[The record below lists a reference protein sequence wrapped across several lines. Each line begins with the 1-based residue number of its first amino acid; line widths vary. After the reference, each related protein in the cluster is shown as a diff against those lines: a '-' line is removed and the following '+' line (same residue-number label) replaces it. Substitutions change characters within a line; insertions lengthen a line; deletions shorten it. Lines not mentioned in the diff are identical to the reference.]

1 MKRIYLEGL
10 KRIQLDVLQAV
21 HEFCVENDIKYSL
34 GCGSM
39 LGMIRHKGYI
49 PWDDDIDIY
58 LLRKDYNKLISSF
71 PKKYKG
77 NYEIDSL
84 ERNQDCER
92 PYAKAYDIRTIV
104 EEEAELSYKIGVNID
119 VYPIDKVPEDFNDWK
134 HYNALRRFIQRLY
147 ELKLIKINNKR
158 SLYKTVILILGK
170 ILLLPISKQR
180 LVSYVSSFAQ
190 KYNHTD
196 SQKVFECVQ
205 GMLQKRP
212 FSYSLF
218 DKLELMPFED
228 RMFYGFGD
236 YDKYLSN
243 AYGNYMQ
250 LPPEEK
256 RISHHNIVAYW
267 K

>member
-1 MKRIYLEGL
+1 MKAIYLEEI

-21 HEFCVENDIKYSL
+21 HEFCLKHNIKYSL

-58 LLRKDYNKLISSF
+58 LLRNDYNKLVSTF
-71 PKKYKG
+71 PQKYKG
-77 NYEIDSL
+77 IYEIDSL
-84 ERNQDCER
+84 NNNSKCER
-92 PYAKAYDIRTIV
+92 AYAKAYDTRTIV
-104 EEEAELSYKIGVNID
+104 EEEAINKYKIGVNID
-119 VYPIDKVPEDFNDWK
+119 IYPIDKVPEDEKLW
-134 HYNALRRFIQRLY
+134 HSYNKKRRFIQRLY

-158 SLYKTVILILGK
+158 SFYKNIVIFLGK
-170 ILLLPISKQR
+170 IILFPISTHR
-180 LVSYVSSFAQ
+180 LAQYINSFAQ
-190 KYNHTD
+190 KYND
-196 SQKVFECVQ
+196 SNSTKVFECVQ

-212 FSYSLF
+212 FEHSLF
-218 DKLELMPFED
+218 EKIKLMPFED
-228 RMFYGFGD
+228 RNFCGFED

-256 RISHHNIVAYW
+256 RISHHDLKAYW

>member
-1 MKRIYLEGL
+1 MKRIYLEEL

-71 PKKYKG
+71 PQKYKG
-77 NYEIDSL
+77 IYEIDSL
-84 ERNQDCER
+84 ERNQECER
-92 PYAKAYDIRTIV
+92 AYAKAYDIRTIV
-104 EEEAELSYKIGVNID
+104 EEEAELSCKIGVNID
-119 VYPIDKVPEDFNDWK
+119 VYPIDKVPKNDNKWK
-134 HYNALRRFIQRLY
+134 RYNKLRRFIQRLY
-147 ELKLIKINNKR
+147 ELKFISFNKKR
-158 SLYKTVILILGK
+158 NFYKTFIMCFGK
-170 ILLLPISKQR
+170 IILWPISLRK
-180 LVSYVSSFAQ
+180 LAFYISKFAQ

-196 SQKVFECVQ
+196 SPKVFECVQ

-218 DKLELMPFED
+218 DKLDLMPFED
-228 RMFYGFGD
+228 RMFYGFED